1 MSEKHD
7 QEFEIIISTLESIMT
22 KIDDNG
28 KATQSQIDEVK
39 TGIYAL
45 EERVTQLEQKQKKRS
60 TYQPKAVDKNE
71 IVKIVREVMHERGGV
86 FERKEVGTVL
96 NKEKVYAHCKERG
109 YTRHQVL
116 TGLRDAEIL
125 VTGNDGHSLRVVWD
139 GKNQKPFRAIVVS
152 LEV

>member
-1 MSEKHD
+1 MSENHD
-7 QEFEIIISTLESIMT
+7 QEFEIIINALESIMK

-39 TGIYAL
+39 SGIYSL
-45 EERVTQLEQKQKKRS
+45 EERVTQLESAKKNKVVNP
-60 TYQPKAVDKNE
+60 PKPICKNE
-71 IVKIVREVMHERGGV
+71 IEQIVREVMHERGGV
-86 FERKEVGTVL
+86 FGRNEFGTVL
-96 NKEKVYAHCKERG
+96 NKEKVYAHCRERG

-139 GKNQKPFRAIVVS
+139 CENRKAYRAIVVKF
-152 LEV
+152 

>member
-1 MSEKHD
+1 MSENQTK
-7 QEFEIIISTLESIMT
+7 EFQAVMDTLHCMMQQINE
-22 KIDDNG
+22 NG

-39 TGIYAL
+39 SGIYAL

-71 IVKIVREVMHERGGV
+71 ITKIVREVMRECGGV
-86 FERKEVGTVL
+86 FDHKEFGTVL
-96 NKEKVYAHCKERG
+96 NKEKVYARCKQRG

-116 TGLRDAEIL
+116 SGLRDAEIL

-139 GKNQKPFRAIVVS
+139 CKNRKAYRAIVVS
-152 LEV
+152 L